1 MLDPRDGCGTM
12 EMYVGSWRW
21 MRDPRDVCG
30 ILEMDVGSWRC
41 SHSDTDARPQPISFF
56 SSSSCQGNAAL
67 LARDP
72 SFSITNSHSEE
83 VSQDEMPP
91 EPVEL
96 LCLVCSKWRC

>member
-67 LARDP
+67 LARAP